1 MMKLTAI
8 LSAGLI
14 GAAAMMMPST
24 ASAVGMEPQMQPMA
38 HAEQQARH
46 SERRVV
52 VTRRTHTVTRHN
64 GWRNNRTR
72 RVCKVTYRNH
82 QRIRRCRTIRVRY

>member
-1 MMKLTAI
+1 MKLTAI

-14 GAAAMMMPST
+14 GAAALLLPTT
-24 ASAVGMEPQMQPMA
+24 ASAVGMEPQMQPNA
-38 HAEQQARH
+38 HQGQQARH
-46 SERRVV
+46 AEPRVV

-64 GWRNNRTR
+64 GWRSYRTR
-72 RVCKVTYRNH
+72 RVCKVTYRHH

>member
-1 MMKLTAI
+1 MKFISTI
-8 LSAGLI
+8 SAGLI
-14 GAAAMMMPST
+14 GAAAMLMPLT
-24 ASAVGMEPQMQPMA
+24 ASAQQMGPQPAGYQ
-38 HAEQQARH
+38 EQARH

-52 VTRRTHTVTRHN
+52 VSQRSRTVTRHN
-64 GWRNNRTR
+64 GWHNNRTR

>member
-14 GAAAMMMPST
+14 GAAALLLPST
-24 ASAVGMEPQMQPMA
+24 ASAVGMEPQMQPNA
-38 HAEQQARH
+38 HQGQQARH
-46 SERRVV
+46 AERRVV

-64 GWRNNRTR
+64 GWRNHRTR
-72 RVCKVTYRNH
+72 RVCKVTYRNGN
-82 QRIRRCRTIRVRY
+82 RIRRCRTIRVRY

>member
-1 MMKLTAI
+1 MKKLTAI

-14 GAAAMMMPST
+14 GAAAMMMPIT
-24 ASAVGMEPQMQPMA
+24 ASAAGIESQMQPMA
-38 HAEQQARH
+38 QPEQQSRH

-52 VTRRTHTVTRHN
+52 VTRHTHTVTRHN
-64 GWRNNRTR
+64 GWRSYRTR
-72 RVCKVTYRNH
+72 RVCNVTYRNH